1 VLSSDRARAE
11 SFGADALQYDR
22 ARPSYPKELVDALVA
37 GRAGLSVLD
46 VGCGTGICAGL
57 FAAAGCSVL
66 GVEPD
71 ARMAAVAR
79 AHGLAVE
86 ESAFERFEAAGR
98 TFDLVTCAQA
108 WHWVDPVAGTEKAAS
123 VLGEGGRIALIW
135 NEGVHDP
142 EVASVIDAV
151 YARHTGR
158 RLDDYSVLLGH
169 GATGQTDAGA
179 AAIRAGGHFGEPAV
193 SAFPWERTYT
203 RDEWLDQLPTHSD
216 HRSLPAERLAA
227 LLGAVGDAI
236 DEAGGHIA
244 VHYTAWLVSAAR
256 LGA

>member
-1 VLSSDRARAE
+1 VLSSDRTRAE

-22 ARPSYPKELVDALVA
+22 ARPSYPSALVAALVA

-46 VGCGTGICAGL
+46 VGCGTGICARL

-71 ARMAAVAR
+71 PRMAEVAR
-79 AHGLAVE
+79 AHGLFVE
-86 ESAFERFEAAGR
+86 ESAFERWDPAGR

-108 WHWVDPVAGTEKAAS
+108 WHWVDPAVGTEKAAS
-123 VLGEGGRIALIW
+123 MLPDGGRIALIW

-142 EVASVIDAV
+142 EMAAALDAV
-151 YARHTGR
+151 YERHTG
-158 RLDDYSVLLGH
+158 RLDDYSILLGH
-169 GATGQTDAGA
+169 GAAERVSTSA
-179 AAIRAGGHFGEPAV
+179 AALSASGHFTAPAV
-193 SAFPWERTYT
+193 TAFPWERTYT

-216 HRSLPAERLAA
+216 HRTLPADRLAA

-236 DEAGGHIA
+236 DDDGGGIA
-244 VHYTAWLVSAAR
+244 VHYTAWLVAATR
-256 LGA
+256 LSG